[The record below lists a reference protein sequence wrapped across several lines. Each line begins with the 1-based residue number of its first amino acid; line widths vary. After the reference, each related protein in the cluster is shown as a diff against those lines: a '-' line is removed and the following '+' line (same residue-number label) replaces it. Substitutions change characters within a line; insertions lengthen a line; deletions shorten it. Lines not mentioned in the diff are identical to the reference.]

1 MAIAYTAWP
10 NAFVVLFR
18 KLITVL
24 PANLQARIV
33 SQVGIG
39 ASGLESI
46 KKARLLL
53 GVVFTS
59 VMQWGLLGIG
69 AYIAIVALGVNAP
82 LSAGFVALAL
92 TVAGV
97 RCLPAPDSLAL
108 SNCAL
113 SSH

>member
-1 MAIAYTAWP
+1 M
-10 NAFVVLFR
+10 
-18 KLITVL
+18 
-24 PANLQARIV
+24 
-33 SQVGIG
+33 GIG

-59 VMQWGLLGIG
+59 VMHWGLLGIG
-69 AYIAIVALGVNAP
+69 TYIAIAALGINAP
-82 LSAGFVALAL
+82 LSVALAL